1 MGLVPI
7 HTRRHAVR
15 SLPSAEGIDL
25 MDEAVD
31 LFIPEIL
38 YSPFLVRSVGGDAF
52 SGPVMEAMLW
62 QSDSTSVFAAS
73 SFEEDSG
80 LVVQRPE
87 FFCPLEEGDEA
98 IQGTPPAFSLGWEDV
113 DLVVLFC
120 SEEWEE
126 SDSMLPMGVLSG
138 LLLYES
144 PGRVGRKQAHFS
156 NGILHFIYLKR
167 LLISFLLCRMQ
178 GDLQIQIH
186 NINKK
191 IIQNTVKTIF
201 IKQHL

>member
-1 MGLVPI
+1 MGLVAI
-7 HTRRHAVR
+7 NTRQH
-15 SLPSAEGIDL
+15 SILILPSAEGTDL

-31 LFIPEIL
+31 LFISERL
-38 YSPFLVRSVGGDAF
+38 YSPFLVRSVGGDAL
-52 SGPVMEAMLW
+52 SRPVMEATLW
-62 QSDSTSVFAAS
+62 QSDSMSVFAAS
-73 SFEEDSG
+73 SFEDDSG
-80 LVVQRPE
+80 LVVHRPE

-144 PGRVGRKQAHFS
+144 PGRDGRKQAHFYK
-156 NGILHFIYLKR
+156 GILLYLFK
-167 LLISFLLCRMQ
+167 LLTSLLLC
-178 GDLQIQIH
+178 GL
-186 NINKK
+186 
-191 IIQNTVKTIF
+191 
-201 IKQHL
+201 